1 MVALAY
7 RTLWQ
12 HVVAVFCLA
21 ATAITFPA
29 AASTLAAADLAD
41 LTLEQLANVI
51 VTSVSRREERLGQ
64 AAASVYVISREDI
77 RRSGATSIPEALR
90 LAPNLLVARADA
102 NQYAISAR
110 GFTNVLANRLLV
122 LIDGRIVYSPLFSGV
137 FWEAQDVML
146 EDVERIEVIS
156 GPGATLWGANAV
168 NGVINVITRSA
179 RDTQGALVT
188 AGAGNR
194 ERGGAVRYGG
204 ALGSGHFR
212 IYGRHFDRRGT
223 ERANRTPVVDAAE
236 RGQVG
241 FRTDWARDGRTVT
254 VQGDAYRTDIEQP
267 VGGSRDLAGANL
279 LARWSEQRDGGS
291 SFYAQAY
298 YDRVERDQP
307 GAIRET
313 LDIVDFE
320 FQRGLVPLPNH
331 HLLMGAGY
339 RYARDAIDNLNPAA
353 LGFVPP
359 ERDLKSFHAFAQN
372 EWRLKPDLALT
383 IGVKAEHN
391 DYSGLE
397 WLPSARIAWAVTPER
412 LVWSAL
418 SRAVRAPAR
427 IDRELF
433 APATPPF
440 VLAGGPNF
448 ESEISN
454 VFELGYR
461 AQAQRLAYSLTAFYH
476 DHQHLRSLEP
486 RPGGAV
492 IENRIAGQTRGIEAW
507 GSWRATDAW
516 RLYAGWVEQRQ
527 RLRAEPGSLAS
538 PVASGH
544 GNDPRR
550 WITLRSLFDLA
561 PRHEFDVMARYVSE
575 LPNPVVPAYTAVDAR
590 YGWHVSRELE
600 ISLLLQNLFDRSH
613 PEWGAAATRVEFRR
627 AAFLRMLWR
636 PQ

>member
-1 MVALAY
+1 MVACAHRAVWRRALAVSALGL
-7 RTLWQ
+7 TT
-12 HVVAVFCLA
+12 
-21 ATAITFPA
+21 ATASP
-29 AASTLAAADLAD
+29 AASTFAAADLAD

-64 AAASVYVISREDI
+64 AAASVYVISADDI

-90 LAPNLLVARADA
+90 LAPNLFIARADV
-102 NQYAISAR
+102 NQYAITAR

-122 LIDGRIVYSPLFSGV
+122 LIDGRIIYSPLFSGV

-179 RDTQGALVT
+179 RDTQGALVS

-204 ALGSGHFR
+204 AVGSGHFR
-212 IYGRHFDRRGT
+212 IYGRHFDRRGS
-223 ERANRTPVVDAAE
+223 ERADRTPVVDASE

-241 FRTDWARDGRTVT
+241 FRTDWARDGRTLT
-254 VQGDAYRTDIEQP
+254 VQGDAYRADIEQT

-291 SFYAQAY
+291 SLYAQAY

-320 FQRGLVPLPNH
+320 FQRGVVPLPNH
-331 HLLMGAGY
+331 QLLMGAGY

-359 ERDLKSFHAFAQN
+359 DRDLKSFHAFAQN
-372 EWRLKPDLALT
+372 EWRLKTDLALT

-433 APATPPF
+433 APANPPF

-461 AQAQRLAYSLTAFYH
+461 AQAQRFSYSLTAFYH

-492 IENRIAGQTRGIEAW
+492 IENRIAGHTRGLEAW
-507 GSWRATDAW
+507 GTWRATSAW
-516 RLYAGWVEQRQ
+516 RLDAGWVEQRQ
-527 RLRAEPGSLAS
+527 RLRPEPGSLAT

-550 WITLRSLFDLA
+550 WITLRSAFELA
-561 PRHEFDVMARYVSE
+561 PRHELDVMARYVGE
-575 LPNPVVPAYTAVDAR
+575 LRNPVVPSYAAVDAR
-590 YGWHVSRELE
+590 YGWHVSRQLE
-600 ISLLLQNLFDRSH
+600 VSLVLQNLFDRSH
-613 PEWGAAATRVEFRR
+613 PEWGAAATRLELRR
-627 AAFLRMLWR
+627 GAFLKMLWR